1 MATRSTHHHV
11 EVAVLPDVPARVTSD
26 VLEVCVTAITLSG
39 SIVGAGVTSDLL
51 EVAVLPDVPA
61 RVTSDVLEVCLL
73 DTTALGGGG
82 GGGGM
87 EGVRV
92 SAWVS

>member
-1 MATRSTHHHV
+1 MATRSTF
-11 EVAVLPDVPARVTSD
+11 
-26 VLEVCVTAITLSG
+26 
-39 SIVGAGVTSDLL
+39 DLL

-82 GGGGM
+82 GGGGGGT